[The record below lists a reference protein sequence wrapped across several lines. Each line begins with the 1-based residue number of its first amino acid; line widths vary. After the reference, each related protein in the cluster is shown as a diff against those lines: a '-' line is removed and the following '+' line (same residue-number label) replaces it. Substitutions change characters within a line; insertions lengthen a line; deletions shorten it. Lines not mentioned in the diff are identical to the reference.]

1 MSETPIVGDDSS
13 LATEMPV
20 NDQEQKQPVTLGFQ
34 LLLSLANVA
43 IWLAIIPLQQL
54 LLPLQISAIDP
65 VNKVSGLSLILFTT
79 GITGTIAP
87 PLVGAWSDRTSAR
100 FGRRRTWIIIGLVLT
115 ILTFIL
121 MANANSI
128 AALAIEAALYGF
140 AMGMILSAVLAIIPD
155 RVPVSQRATVSAFAG
170 LAQPLGI
177 VIGTILIAQV
187 IKSIQGSYYAIA
199 GILLVVLTIFVLVV
213 HENPLP
219 KEQVPP
225 FSLRDFVFTFF
236 SPLRSRDFALTWVGR
251 FLVILAQTT
260 LAEFMLFYLKDV
272 IHYEQL
278 FPGQAADQGFAIFQ
292 VIQTVCVIVSTVI
305 SGIISDR
312 IQRRKPFVI
321 AASLIMT
328 VALFLIA
335 FVPSWTI
342 VLVTAVVFGIGFG
355 IFLSSDIA
363 LSTQVLPQARNLG
376 KDLGLITAA
385 NVLPELFF
393 PVISFVA
400 FGIFH
405 GYPALFSIAAI
416 ATLAAALFIVPI
428 KSVR

>member
-1 MSETPIVGDDSS
+1 MSETPIAGDDSS
-13 LATEMPV
+13 LATEIPV

-43 IWLAIIPLQQL
+43 VWLAIIPLQQL
-54 LLPLQISAIDP
+54 LLPLQISVIDP
-65 VNKVSGLSLILFTT
+65 ANKVSGLSLILFAT

-87 PLVGAWSDRTSAR
+87 PLVGAWSDRTTSR
-100 FGRRRTWIIIGLVLT
+100 FGRRRTWIIVGMVLT

-140 AMGMILSAVLAIIPD
+140 VMGMILSAILAIIPD

-199 GILLVVLTIFVLVV
+199 GILLVVLTIFVLAV
-213 HENPLP
+213 HENPLL

-225 FSLRDFVFTFF
+225 FSFRDFTFNFF
-236 SPLRSRDFALTWVGR
+236 SPLKSRDFAFTWVSR

-272 IHYEQL
+272 IHYEQI

-305 SGIISDR
+305 SGIISDKL
-312 IQRRKPFVI
+312 QRRKPFII

-335 FVPSWTI
+335 FVPSWPI
-342 VLVTAVVFGIGFG
+342 VLVTAVIFGIGLG
-355 IFLSSDIA
+355 IFLSADIA
-363 LSTQVLPQARNLG
+363 LSTQVLPRAQNRG
-376 KDLGLITAA
+376 KDLGLITSA

-405 GYPALFSIAAI
+405 GYSALFSIAAI
-416 ATLAAALFIVPI
+416 ATFVAALFILPI